1 MIALVLAWI
10 ALRARIA
17 PMWADVLSL
26 FLLGPMAVVLSV
38 SLVIWLHRET
48 RQDAGAMLARLRQ
61 RMRRPHGSA

>member
-1 MIALVLAWI
+1 
-10 ALRARIA
+10 
-17 PMWADVLSL
+17 
-26 FLLGPMAVVLSV
+26 LSV